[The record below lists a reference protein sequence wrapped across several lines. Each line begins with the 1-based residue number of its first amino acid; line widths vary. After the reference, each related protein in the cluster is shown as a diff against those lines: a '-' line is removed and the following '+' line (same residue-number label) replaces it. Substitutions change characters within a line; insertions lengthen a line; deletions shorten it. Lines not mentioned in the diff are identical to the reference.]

1 MLFKFRR
8 MRAMDPLQVAMTGVR
23 MGEKYLQVFCNDATL
38 TRGLATK
45 TGLSGI
51 AALAAPD
58 DTQATRARKAA
69 DKAGVLIDIKV
80 GPPSAL
86 DWPDDT
92 FDMVVV
98 DNTAGHFS
106 SADGGA
112 RQATLTDAR
121 RVLRPGGR
129 VELIERLPG
138 GGLFGGAP
146 APSVDYIQGG
156 GAEGALTAAGFKP
169 VRTLADRDGYRFV
182 EGLKPG
188 GEGIKPVHFG
198 T

>member
-23 MGEKYLQVFCNDATL
+23 MGEKYLQVFCSDGTL

-45 TGLSGI
+45 TGLSGM

-58 DTQATRARKAA
+58 DGQATRARKAA

-80 GPPSAL
+80 GPASAL
-86 DWPDDT
+86 AWPDDT

-106 SADGGA
+106 SQAADARGA
-112 RQATLTDAR
+112 SLVDAR

-129 VELIERLPG
+129 VEVIERVPG
-138 GGLFGGAP
+138 GGLFGGTAVPP
-146 APSVDYIQGG
+146 ADYTQAG
-156 GAEGALTAAGFKP
+156 GAEGALAAAGFKP
-169 VRTLADRDGYRFV
+169 VRTLAERDGYRFV

-188 GEGIKPVHFG
+188 A
-198 T
+198 